1 MYYRI
6 NEEATGGYQ
15 TADGK
20 RVALLSNPKPA
31 QQHLRL
37 YTPYST
43 EQEAAKHFRLQP
55 FPETEAEQI

>member
-6 NEEATGGYQ
+6 NKEATGGYQ

-31 QQHLRL
+31 QQHLSL
-37 YTPYST
+37 YTECDSA
-43 EQEAAKHFRLQP
+43 QEAVKYFRLQAL
-55 FPETEAEQI
+55 PETEAEQL